1 MSLFQQAF
9 SLQND
14 APAEEELN
22 DDQTVAALEED
33 NSEIV
38 ESLAVVES
46 EENMITDL
54 EERAEVAEEIEAT
67 IEQMVANGEG
77 LDRNT
82 ALAYQ
87 QAFKGL
93 VGSVLPN
100 PVQSL
105 ESFGGDSQRL
115 EATRRTQEGIAE
127 TLKKIWA
134 AIKAAVLRAVAAIKD
149 FFAKLFG
156 GVESLKKRVAAV
168 KAKIAAAKKDKL
180 AAPSDK
186 IKVSGGVRLHM
197 AGKLDPASVK
207 AGLDLAS
214 GAIADASK
222 TLKDVA
228 VKKYA
233 DIAGALEG
241 EKEAELEKQMKDAGD
256 DVTAIKGIAAMK
268 GKVLPGGKTIVTSA
282 AADSEAKTASL
293 SLYIGDAPKSDWKQ
307 SEEVDAPSIADMEA
321 MVKSI
326 ETIVKQMEGSKKA
339 SDELGK
345 ARERAVKAGEK
356 LIAKAQAGKLSS
368 WFNQAKLSASLRLAN
383 YSFNRTLSSFDGYLF
398 GVSRAATQYLDSCVS
413 SYKKA

>member
-115 EATRRTQEGIAE
+115 EATRRTQEGIAD

-180 AAPSDK
+180 VAPSDK
-186 IKVSGGVRLHM
+186 IKVSGGVRLHV

-207 AGLDLAS
+207 SGLDTAS
-214 GAIADASK
+214 GAIADASS
-222 TLKDVA
+222 A
-228 VKKYA
+228 VKQLAVKTYM

-241 EKEAELEKQMKDAGD
+241 EKEAELDKLIAGAGGDASA
-256 DVTAIKGIAAMK
+256 VKSLTSVK
-268 GKVLPGGKTIVTSA
+268 GKPLPGGKAVVMVA
-282 AADSEAKTASL
+282 EGDSEKGKFGANF
-293 SLYIGDAPKSDWKQ
+293 YIGDAPKSDWKQ

-339 SDELGK
+339 SEELGK

-356 LIAKAQAGKLSS
+356 LIAKAQSGKLSS

-383 YSFNRTLSSFDGYLF
+383 VSFNRTLSSFDGYLF